1 MTVGSL
7 VYTIPS
13 GSSRTST
20 NTTSTAMVTSR
31 TNETPFGS
39 IQERIVEQMLNLEL
53 LLAKRLS
60 RALSNGQ
67 ENPTLENVI
76 MGETLKCLEEWNRF
90 FFCFFLV
97 VSFSWDIIR
106 KKNFNGFYSCLTYIS
121 SSASRKFKFYC
132 FIKEFDKQF

>member
-76 MGETLKCLEEWNRF
+76 MGETLKCLEELNRMF
-90 FFCFFLV
+90 FFFF
-97 VSFSWDIIR
+97 W
-106 KKNFNGFYSCLTYIS
+106 
-121 SSASRKFKFYC
+121 
-132 FIKEFDKQF
+132 